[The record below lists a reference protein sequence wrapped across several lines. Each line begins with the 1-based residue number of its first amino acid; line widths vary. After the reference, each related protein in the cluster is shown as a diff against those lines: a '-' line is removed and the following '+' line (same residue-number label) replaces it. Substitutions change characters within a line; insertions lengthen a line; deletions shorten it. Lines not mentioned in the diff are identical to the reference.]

1 MQELTRSQKI
11 ELIKLSDELERRKA
25 ENPLKYFNCYLPLRH
40 EKQIL
45 AHEAMKAIRV
55 LFWGNRVGKTEWG
68 AMEVAKYLL
77 NKHEFRVIGEKI
89 EVWSACPSYDVQEET
104 TQKKL
109 LKYLPEKEIEHITY
123 IRGKIIKN
131 ITLKNGNRLTFKS
144 YEQGREKFQGAGK
157 RLIWFDEEPSKSIYE
172 ECFVRQEAG
181 VQLDI
186 IMTMTP
192 INGMTWV
199 YDDIYMSED
208 KSDLFISEAG
218 WDDNPYLL
226 KSQIEQMSKGL
237 SDEAIQVR
245 RFGRFVSRV
254 GLVCN
259 WWDREKHLKD
269 YTNFSGKLTHYE
281 VVDGGWSD
289 PTAYLLIG
297 FDDNANIH
305 VLDGFR
311 ERQLEAQDIYN
322 KREIIRGNLKIQD
335 GITDNDNP
343 RLVKNLTDLGMNL
356 VPIEK
361 VKEDKYGSWDE
372 QLSEALF
379 HYGNIKDGEP
389 RLFINEKLT
398 WLIQEIENLKW
409 LEQKKKEG
417 IEVKPTWNDHRRF
430 GHHFDGIR
438 ALSYIIVSE
447 MLEPIE
453 LKEDLIKG
461 RIKGSYVPYS
471 SKKEDSG
478 DFYDDYNPAD
488 AF

>member
-1 MQELTRSQKI
+1 MSKLMQELTRSQKI
-11 ELIKLSDELERRKA
+11 ELIKLNDELNRRKA
-25 ENPLKYFNCYLPLRH
+25 EDPLKYSNCYLPLRH

-68 AMEVAKYLL
+68 AMEVSKYLL

-109 LKYLPEKEIEHITY
+109 LKYIPESQIEHITY

-157 RLIWFDEEPSKSIYE
+157 RIIWFDEEPSKSIYE

-199 YDDIYMSED
+199 YDDIYMAED

-218 WDDNPYLL
+218 WEDNPYLL
-226 KSQIEQMSKGL
+226 KSQIDQMSKGL

-245 RFGRFVSRV
+245 RFGRFISRV

-259 WWDREKHLKD
+259 WWDREKHLK
-269 YTNFSGKLTHYE
+269 HYDSLPRNWSYGE
-281 VVDGGWSD
+281 VIDGGFSD
-289 PTAYLLIG
+289 PLAWLLIAVDEFG
-297 FDDNANIH
+297 NVH
-305 VLDGFR
+305 VVDGFR
-311 ERQLEAQDIYN
+311 EGQLGTKDIKE
-322 KREIIRGNLKIQD
+322 KRNDRTKGLLIRNGYID
-335 GITDNDNP
+335 TDNP
-343 RLVKNLTDLGMNL
+343 RLKVELLPEI
-356 VPIEK
+356 VVREVEK
-361 VKEDKYGSWDE
+361 MPGENASWDE
-372 QLSEALF
+372 ALAEKLSE
-379 HYGNIKDGEP
+379 YGKLRKDNGEP
-389 RLFINEKLT
+389 QLFISDTLM
-398 WLIQEIENLKW
+398 WLVQEIENLKW
-409 LEQKKKEG
+409 FEQKKKEG
-417 IEVKPTWNDHRRF
+417 IEIKPKWDDHRRF
-430 GHHFDGIR
+430 KHHFDGIR
-438 ALSYIIVSE
+438 ALAYY
-447 MLEPIE
+447 
-453 LKEDLIKG
+453 LIMFRKPE
-461 RIKGSYVPYS
+461 K
-471 SKKEDSG
+471 
-478 DFYDDYNPAD
+478 ND
-488 AF
+488 ATSIAVARNKRNSRWGIR